1 MSTTLVSQSE
11 RPPPAP
17 AGTGARKLTERAFRI
32 RESGII
38 VVLVLFVAVTASIQP
53 RFLNITNIQFI
64 LVNTTVFALLAL
76 GETMVVISRNYDLS
90 VGSVL
95 GLSAYLSASLFG
107 GHPGFP
113 IPLAFLAGLGIG
125 LGCGLLNG
133 IMVAAGRVPSLVVTL
148 ATLYIFRG
156 IDILIVGGKEVVA
169 NSLPS
174 AFLEIPKATVLGIPS
189 IAIAIAVVI
198 AIGAYYLR
206 SFRSGRELYA
216 MGSNPDAARLAGI
229 PVGRRVFVAFTV
241 SGAIAG
247 VAGVLWAAQYGTIDS
262 TAGTGYELQVISAVV
277 VGGVAIFGGS
287 GSAVGAALG
296 ALLLNTISSAL
307 YVLGISPFWDQAIF
321 GFLLLL
327 AITLDRFISVRLTA
341 AAGLKTG
348 LKVFVI
354 PKNLGNNYF
363 TTADSAKTGGAIAAL
378 SALGETGT
386 ETSGTA
392 ATPAS
397 QIPAIQAAISKGA
410 NALIVSATDPTALCP
425 TLNAAM
431 KRGITVVTYD
441 SDAPGCRDVFINQAS
456 TAQIGTSE
464 VDVLAKQINQT
475 GDIAI
480 VSATASATNQN
491 AWIGYMKQELKKY
504 PKMKLVSTVYG
515 NDDPTTA
522 TQVTQGLLQQ
532 YPNLKGIIS
541 PTTVGIAA
549 AAAVLD
555 TAKYRGKIA
564 LTGLGTP
571 DSLKKYVSDGTIK
584 EFVLWKPNDL
594 GYLAAYAA
602 VEAASGKLNGSQGQS
617 FTAGKLG
624 SFTVGADKTILLGPP
639 FTFNSANIGQFNF

>member
-1 MSTTLVSQSE
+1 MQLRQTAGLAVPLVM
-11 RPPPAP
+11 
-17 AGTGARKLTERAFRI
+17 
-32 RESGII
+32 
-38 VVLVLFVAVTASIQP
+38 AS
-53 RFLNITNIQFI
+53 
-64 LVNTTVFALLAL
+64 VLLAAC
-76 GETMVVISRNYDLS
+76 SS
-90 VGSVL
+90 S
-95 GLSAYLSASLFG
+95 SSS
-107 GHPGFP
+107 
-113 IPLAFLAGLGIG
+113 
-125 LGCGLLNG
+125 
-133 IMVAAGRVPSLVVTL
+133 PS
-148 ATLYIFRG
+148 
-156 IDILIVGGKEVVA
+156 
-169 NSLPS
+169 
-174 AFLEIPKATVLGIPS
+174 
-189 IAIAIAVVI
+189 
-198 AIGAYYLR
+198 
-206 SFRSGRELYA
+206 SG
-216 MGSNPDAARLAGI
+216 
-229 PVGRRVFVAFTV
+229 
-241 SGAIAG
+241 
-247 VAGVLWAAQYGTIDS
+247 S
-262 TAGTGYELQVISAVV
+262 TATSGTS
-277 VGGVAIFGGS
+277 S
-287 GSAVGAALG
+287 TSSSPAA
-296 ALLLNTISSAL
+296 
-307 YVLGISPFWDQAIF
+307 
-321 GFLLLL
+321 
-327 AITLDRFISVRLTA
+327 A

-348 LKVFVI
+348 MKVFVI

-363 TTADSAKTGGAIAAL
+363 TTADSADSGGAIAAL
-378 SALGETGT
+378 QALGETGT

-425 TLNAAM
+425 TLNSAM

-441 SDAPGCRDVFINQAS
+441 SYAPGCRNIFINQAS

-464 VDVLAKQINQT
+464 VDVLAKELNQT

-555 TAKYRGKIA
+555 TPKYRGKIA

-594 GYLAAYAA
+594 GYLAGYAA
-602 VEAASGKLNGSQGQS
+602 VMAASGKLDGSQGQS
-617 FTAGKLG
+617 FSAGKLG
-624 SFTVGADKTILLGPP
+624 SFTVGADKTVLLGPP
-639 FTFNSANIGQFNF
+639 FVFTSANINQFDF